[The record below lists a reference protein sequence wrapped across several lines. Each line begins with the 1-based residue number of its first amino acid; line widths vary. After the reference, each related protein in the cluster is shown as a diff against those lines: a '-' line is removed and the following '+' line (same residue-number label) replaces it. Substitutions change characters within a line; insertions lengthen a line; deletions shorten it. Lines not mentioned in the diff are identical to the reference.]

1 MTVKKFAVQSAAEA
15 LEIAGEND
23 SRLRRLERELGVE
36 IFMRQ
41 HKEGGGFAVEIHGG
55 QTRVNKAIRRL
66 KERLQLLREQP
77 ERPEPSVEPAHAR
90 DGHVPEPMN
99 IDSPNLPVN
108 GIYRTASG
116 KIIRPM
122 TANQKRYVDAI
133 LNHDLV
139 FGIGPAGTG
148 KTFLAVAC
156 ALRALELRQ
165 VQRVILSR
173 PVVEAG
179 ERLGFLPGDLL
190 EKMGPYLKPVYD
202 CFFIMLGPERF
213 RLWRDT
219 ETIEIVPLAYMR
231 GRTFEDAFIIL
242 DEAQNTTPEQMKMF
256 LTRMGAGSK
265 VVVTGDETQH
275 DLPGHTRSGLEA
287 VIAILKAVEGI
298 AFERLTEADVVRHP
312 IVRKIIRA
320 YQEWE
325 AKK

>member
-41 HKEGGGFAVEIHGG
+41 HKEGGGFAVEIRGG

-66 KERLQLLREQP
+66 KERLQLMREQQ
-77 ERPEPSVEPAHAR
+77 ESPEPSVDPARAR

-99 IDSPNLPVN
+99 IDSPNLPAN
-108 GIYRTASG
+108 GIYRTAAG

-179 ERLGFLPGDLL
+179 ERLGYLPGDLL

-231 GRTFEDAFIIL
+231 GRTFEDAFVIL

-256 LTRMGAGSK
+256 LTRMGTGSK

-275 DLPGHTRSGLEA
+275 DLPGHIRSGLEA
-287 VIAILKAVEGI
+287 VIAILKSVEGI
-298 AFERLTEADVVRHP
+298 AFERLTETDVVRHP